1 LALAGVAATVVPVR
15 AQDGDP
21 SFWFAGTRLIFAH
34 AVPYDGD
41 VAVSVQDPGLQRL
54 LARLGATLS
63 FAPEERY
70 IVITAADRRTIAFAL
85 GSTQYTAGGV
95 TSHAAFAPYLD
106 GNQAILP
113 LYALAHAL
121 YVEPVPGSGEMILQ
135 PQIGALDVRSDA
147 RRTVFVIRGAT
158 QLAYIKRID
167 TPEHVELAFSG
178 VASTLTGVRRVG
190 DATVDVESGGTAKNP
205 STVITFDAPRG
216 AHHDFTIPASPFEV
230 SVVFTGIGTADV
242 ATAPASSAP
251 PPAPAAAAQ
260 APATMPPG
268 VAPPPPPLLGG
279 TSSSDAS
286 AAASSSGSP
295 MPADASV
302 APAAPAIV
310 TGVAFAPDGGGLDVR
325 VTVSGSAN
333 YDWHRLADL
342 RWYVDIQNAT
352 LTDAGRDDHP
362 DLPAVESVR
371 VRQIASPAGG
381 PVVRIA
387 LTMRGEKRIDVIPA
401 ADGFTIEATDVD
413 DVAAVRTGAGRI
425 GSAAV
430 DPASIAIAPVPTATP
445 AAGALAA
452 PPGWKF
458 APPVSGSHIIV
469 LDPGHGGDDVG
480 TAHNGLVEKYVTI
493 DIARRLRTLLVA
505 QGWTVLMT
513 RDSDID
519 PHNPAIIAQFEAD
532 GKPNPSDRAYLQTRC
547 DVANNVNARLF
558 ISIHVNY
565 SDSPAVNGTTFYW
578 YKPQDRLL
586 ATTLEHAVIPVTGTN
601 DMGPVHENLYVTRH
615 TTMPA
620 VLVETAFIS
629 NPHDAALLH
638 TPAFLQNMAIGIA
651 AGVKAYA
658 GAPPLQASQA
668 AQ

>member
-205 STVITFDAPRG
+205 STVITFDAPHG

-310 TGVAFAPDGGGLDVR
+310 TGVAEPGCSTSTSISR
-325 VTVSGSAN
+325 TRKCGSA
-333 YDWHRLADL
+333 
-342 RWYVDIQNAT
+342 
-352 LTDAGRDDHP
+352 
-362 DLPAVESVR
+362 
-371 VRQIASPAGG
+371 
-381 PVVRIA
+381 
-387 LTMRGEKRIDVIPA
+387 
-401 ADGFTIEATDVD
+401 
-413 DVAAVRTGAGRI
+413 
-425 GSAAV
+425 
-430 DPASIAIAPVPTATP
+430 
-445 AAGALAA
+445 
-452 PPGWKF
+452 
-458 APPVSGSHIIV
+458 
-469 LDPGHGGDDVG
+469 
-480 TAHNGLVEKYVTI
+480 
-493 DIARRLRTLLVA
+493 
-505 QGWTVLMT
+505 
-513 RDSDID
+513 
-519 PHNPAIIAQFEAD
+519 
-532 GKPNPSDRAYLQTRC
+532 
-547 DVANNVNARLF
+547 
-558 ISIHVNY
+558 
-565 SDSPAVNGTTFYW
+565 
-578 YKPQDRLL
+578 
-586 ATTLEHAVIPVTGTN
+586 
-601 DMGPVHENLYVTRH
+601 
-615 TTMPA
+615 
-620 VLVETAFIS
+620 
-629 NPHDAALLH
+629 
-638 TPAFLQNMAIGIA
+638 
-651 AGVKAYA
+651 
-658 GAPPLQASQA
+658 
-668 AQ
+668 